1 MSKEIVVIVDIMNK
15 NGLLP
20 SEFAVLA
27 EKYLNLVR
35 ENKRLAATQKEWLI
49 NNRILELEQENEE
62 LRKRLSQSF
71 EYSDEIKRRMKSGN
85 YVITIRE
92 MCGGWLMECKNLD
105 TGNVY
110 IETPGY
116 D

>member
-1 MSKEIVVIVDIMNK
+1 MDMMSK

-27 EKYLNLVR
+27 DKYLNLVR
-35 ENKRLAATQKEWLI
+35 ENTRLAAAQKEWLI
-49 NNRILELEQENEE
+49 NSRILELEQENEE

-71 EYSDEIKRRMKSGN
+71 EYSDEIKRRMKSGRCEIN
-85 YVITIRE
+85 IRE
-92 MCGGWLMECKNLD
+92 VCGGWLMECKNLD